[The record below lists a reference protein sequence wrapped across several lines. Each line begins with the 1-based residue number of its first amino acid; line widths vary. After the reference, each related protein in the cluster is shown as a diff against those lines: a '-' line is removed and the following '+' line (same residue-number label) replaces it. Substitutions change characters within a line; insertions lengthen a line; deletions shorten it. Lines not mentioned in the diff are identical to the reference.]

1 MFFNKERIVWE
12 FVSKF
17 TFETISIYPWLTIPF
32 KDRITGSIK
41 SNMNNGTCEMTI
53 HRVQFEDAGSIVIK
67 IRKTLFQP
75 SLSQSTS
82 LIVKP
87 KGKQN
92 F

>member
-1 MFFNKERIVWE
+1 
-12 FVSKF
+12 
-17 TFETISIYPWLTIPF
+17 
-32 KDRITGSIK
+32 
-41 SNMNNGTCEMTI
+41 MTI
-53 HRVQFEDAGSIVIK
+53 HRVQCEDAGSIVIK